1 MLGSGIIN
9 VAIGLAFI
17 FGVTAA
23 LTQPMLMALSMS
35 VGTANAA
42 SASGA
47 ELPHV
52 VAAAGGVATLGGGA
66 ASGGSSGPAGL
77 TARTGPSNVV
87 DI

>member
-1 MLGSGIIN
+1 MIPAISWTMPPDMSATAKII
-9 VAIGLAFI
+9 
-17 FGVTAA
+17 GVTAA

-66 ASGGSSGPAGL
+66 ASGG
-77 TARTGPSNVV
+77 
-87 DI
+87 